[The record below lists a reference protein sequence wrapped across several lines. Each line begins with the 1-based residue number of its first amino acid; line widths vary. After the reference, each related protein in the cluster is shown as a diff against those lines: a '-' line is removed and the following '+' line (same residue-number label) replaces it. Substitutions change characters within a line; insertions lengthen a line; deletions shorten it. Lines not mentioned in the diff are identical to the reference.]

1 MRYIINVMRVEINL
15 STVPPATELRDP
27 DDLKSLKVVVRRA
40 DHAFIARDELLRL
53 AGDRA
58 DDPAW
63 RAEFEAMVGF
73 AESQGWPGEDGS
85 IRAHVATE

>member
-1 MRYIINVMRVEINL
+1 VRLEIDL
-15 STVPPATELRDP
+15 SKVPPATELRDP
-27 DDLKSLKVVVRRA
+27 DDLKSLKVVVRQA
-40 DHAFIARDELLRL
+40 GHAFIARDELLRL

-63 RAEFEAMVGF
+63 RTEFEAMVSY
-73 AESQGWPGEDGS
+73 AESQGWSAEDGS